1 MIIIRPQLLVNGSN
15 KHQPFAFPVSSTPK
29 HRSGFSLDP
38 AHTTEPNSCNLLERT
53 HVVHMMLMKQVC
65 KLDNVLVWYPFCPS
79 PLFVKISWT
88 IQFTSSI

>member
-1 MIIIRPQLLVNGSN
+1 MIITMPQLLVNGSSR
-15 KHQPFAFPVSSTPK
+15 HQPFACPLSSTPK
-29 HRSGFSLDP
+29 HQSGFSFNP
-38 AHTTEPNSCNLLERT
+38 AHTTELSERT
-53 HVVHMMLMKQVC
+53 HVFHMMLMKQVC